1 MVMAGCDGSIKWG
14 SNAAGYIDNF
24 SINAQSGVEDV
35 SSIGKKWKENLATQ
49 KSWSGS
55 MSGTLDVADSAQ
67 SDMLD
72 ALQDAASGTPTSI
85 TGVTAEFVV
94 SPTKKYSGTCIL
106 ENISVSGTA
115 SGKVTFSASFQ
126 GTGPLTLGAA
136 S

>member
-14 SNAAGYIDNF
+14 TNAAGYIDNYTLT
-24 SINAQSGVEDV
+24 SQTGIEDV

-55 MSGTLDVADSAQ
+55 MSGTLDVADPAQ
-67 SDMLD
+67 EAMLE
-72 ALQDAASGTPTSI
+72 ALQDASD
-85 TGVTAEFVV
+85 TGVGISGVALELVC
-94 SPTKKYSGTCIL
+94 SPTKKYTGTAIL

-126 GTGPLTLGAA
+126 GSGKLTLAA
-136 S
+136 ISV